1 MLCSIKWFEFLK
13 NAESSQHK
21 LETAGLI
28 APLLRPAILHTI
40 TQYSQLYRSAADDP
54 SVSQS
59 VFTIKAP
66 TDVDPTVSRPETGTP
81 AQLS

>member
-28 APLLRPAILHTI
+28 APPRHTAHT
-40 TQYSQLYRSAADDP
+40 TQCRQLYSQSLKTYKEYKGDILTWPPGARLM
-54 SVSQS
+54 
-59 VFTIKAP
+59 IY
-66 TDVDPTVSRPETGTP
+66 
-81 AQLS
+81 

>member
-40 TQYSQLYRSAADDP
+40 TQNSQLYSSAADDP

-59 VFTIKAP
+59 VFTITEKAP
-66 TDVDPTVSRPETGTP
+66 NRASSSPG
-81 AQLS
+81 

>member
-28 APLLRPAILHTI
+28 APLLHPAILHTI
-40 TQYSQLYRSAADDP
+40 TQCSQLYSRAADDP

-59 VFTIKAP
+59 VFTITETEK
-66 TDVDPTVSRPETGTP
+66 DPTRASSSPG
-81 AQLS
+81 